1 MHDLRPLA
9 RMRKQLDS
17 AGRTG
22 TFKVMSQ
29 LFAKLQSELN
39 SSRKAQDK
47 AQTLLLSTIIADAKN
62 RKIELMRE
70 LTDDD
75 VVDVL
80 RKGIKRRK
88 ESVEMYDKHGRAEL
102 ADKERAEIAGLEKFL
117 PAAVDPAELRAA
129 VKTAIAGGATTI
141 GAVMGKVLP
150 QFKGRADGST
160 INAIAKEELAAK

>member
-1 MHDLRPLA
+1 MPLVA
-9 RMRKQLDS
+9 RMPQQLDS
-17 AGRTG
+17 ARRAG
-22 TFKVMSQ
+22 TFKFMSE
-29 LFAKLQSELN
+29 LFTKLQSELN

-62 RKIELMRE
+62 RKIELMRD

-129 VKTAIAGGATTI
+129 VKAAIAGGATTI

-150 QFKGRADGST
+150 QYKGRADGGT
-160 INAIAKEELAAK
+160 INAIAREELAPR

>member
-1 MHDLRPLA
+1 
-9 RMRKQLDS
+9 LDS
-17 AGRTG
+17 TRRAG

-29 LFAKLQSELN
+29 LFARLQAELN
-39 SSRKAQDK
+39 AARKAQDK
-47 AQTLLLSTIIADAKN
+47 PQTLLLSTIIADAKN
-62 RKIELMRE
+62 RKIELMRD

-80 RKGIKRRK
+80 RKGIKRRR

-129 VKTAIAGGATTI
+129 VKAAIAGGATTI

-150 QFKGRADGST
+150 QYKGRADGGT
-160 INAIAKEELAAK
+160 INAIAREELGAGR